1 MSCSCV
7 DWLTSSDEFLHLV
20 SFILK
25 VVLGSGSTAL
35 MQQSIK
41 KDRFIP
47 LRKTDLIQACLDDG
61 RLSSEQLNPFKALC
75 QLIVSTL
82 HFEYHQILE
91 ELKDSYAP
99 FDPNSDTLSVIE
111 LTDDMLQL
119 KQNNFSSRFIQVL
132 NAANFEKVTDQ
143 DLQEALQEESVFK
156 VRLAVEFADFADVV
170 FYRRGEFQQ
179 TETISKFWGLR
190 KQNISF
196 TNYDKVAVY
205 IKFKDADYFNQTK
218 STSLNF
224 EPGSTIIK
232 LFQNVPKAD
241 LEMLFPNSQVR
252 MRTIDKAIIGG
263 SALVGGAVVL
273 VTKLGASLLV
283 LAGLFG
289 YWLGFS
295 SKEIA
300 INSQQLIALGIGA
313 GVLGGFIFKEWSKF
327 KNRKLR
333 FMKALA
339 DNLYFKNLDNNSGVF
354 HHLIDSAEEEE
365 CKEAILAYY
374 FLVTHGRPLTS
385 EQLDTEVEQWFTE
398 QFYFQIDFEIADALA
413 KLVRFGIVKFKDGE
427 YSALPIRAAQIQLD
441 AQWDTMFNF
450 SKTPFLE

>member
-1 MSCSCV
+1 
-7 DWLTSSDEFLHLV
+7 
-20 SFILK
+20 
-25 VVLGSGSTAL
+25 

-47 LRKTDLIQACLDDG
+47 LRKADLIQTCLKDG
-61 RLSSEQLNPFKALC
+61 RLPSEQLNAFNALC
-75 QLIVSTL
+75 QLIVSTV

-99 FDPNSDTLSVIE
+99 FDPNSDTLSVTK
-111 LTDDMLQL
+111 LTDDTLQI
-119 KQNNFSSRFIQVL
+119 KQRNFTSRFIEVL

-143 DLQEALQEESVFK
+143 DLQEALQEESLFK
-156 VRLAVEFADFADVV
+156 VRLAVEFEDFADVV
-170 FYRRGEFQQ
+170 FYRRGEYQQ
-179 TETISKFWGLR
+179 TETISQFWGLR
-190 KQNISF
+190 KQNITF

-205 IKFKDADYFNQTK
+205 IKFKDADYFKQTK
-218 STSLNF
+218 RAALNF
-224 EPGSTIIK
+224 EPDTTIIK

-252 MRTIDKAIIGG
+252 MRAIDKVIIGG
-263 SALVGGAVVL
+263 SALVGGGVVL

-283 LAGLFG
+283 LGGLLG

-295 SKEIA
+295 SKEIT
-300 INSQQLIALGIGA
+300 INSQQLIALGVGA

-374 FLVTHGRPLTS
+374 FLVTHGGSMSS
-385 EQLDTEVEQWFTE
+385 EQLDKDVEQWFAE
-398 QFYFQIDFEIADALA
+398 QFDFHIDFEIADALA
-413 KLVRFGIVKFKDGE
+413 KLERFGVVKSHDGQ
-427 YSALPIRAAQIQLD
+427 YTALSISAAQVKLD
-441 AQWDTMFNF
+441 AQWDNMFNF
-450 SKTPFLE
+450 ANTLSLE